1 MADEL
6 RRVSRGGAVSSDT
19 QMATRVLTGG
29 AAAAAAYTGA
39 QTSVLPP
46 GGAQPPPEKPP
57 GPRRSALPWLLVLIL
72 LIASAAVGY
81 VVYKQLSGGGATVPT
96 LSGSCQTAKA
106 QLAAANLKGVCQDKE
121 SSLARK
127 GVVVGSDPSVR
138 FERRSGTRPSRSSSA
153 RGRTRSPCRTS
164 TARVVCR
171 RRRSSRARDSR
182 WIRRRS
188 TSTRRRS
195 AGGNVVGTNPPG
207 GIAGATGHGDPAS
220 RGDRQRRR
228 ARRVTA

>member
-1 MADEL
+1 
-6 RRVSRGGAVSSDT
+6 
-19 QMATRVLTGG
+19 MATQVLTGG

-106 QLAAANLKGVCQDKE
+106 QLAAANLNGVCQDKE

-127 GVVVGSDPSVR
+127 GVVVGSNPSV
-138 FERRSGTRPSRSSSA
+138 GSSA
-153 RGRTRSPCRTS
+153 DRNS
-164 TARVVCR
+164 TVTVFIGAGPNAITVPDVHGKDGCR
-171 RRRSSRARDSR
+171 RRRSRGRVPGGSGADQRGLGEG
-182 WIRRRS
+182 RR
-188 TSTRRRS
+188 
-195 AGGNVVGTNPPG
+195 GIVVGTNPP
-207 GIAGATGHGDPAS
+207 ANRRNNRHRDQLRVATGTWSCPACP
-220 RGDRQRRR
+220 
-228 ARRVTA
+228 A